1 MTIICISTIG
11 AQNRPQ
17 WLKSVPVSSNST
29 YTFIPITTESGNITI
44 GRNNC
49 LQILATDRGLLNI
62 MTVTQRT
69 EKTDTDNQAYNGRKM
84 QEQFESK
91 TLSVTTFDGKPIKIQ
106 AKIVD
111 EFLDRRKGE
120 FSTLYAVALTNS
132 PIFDD
137 IRVTSQYGARGLW
150 RSAIVPG
157 WGQMYKG
164 SYAKGGIIMGGTIAL
179 AAGIIVCE
187 SFRKDFVTK
196 ASQTHSTE
204 AARQYQ
210 ANVNNAFL
218 ARNVCIYGIAALYIY
233 NLVDAIVAPGGRRII
248 VSPVSYGGNQFGI
261 QGTIDF

>member
-1 MTIICISTIG
+1 M
-11 AQNRPQ
+11 
-17 WLKSVPVSSNST
+17 
-29 YTFIPITTESGNITI
+29 
-44 GRNNC
+44 
-49 LQILATDRGLLNI
+49 LATDRGLLNT

-69 EKTDTDNQAYNGRKM
+69 EKTDTDNQTYNGRKM

-132 PIFDD
+132 PIYDD

-164 SYAKGGIIMGGTIAL
+164 SFAKGGIIMGGTVAL
-179 AAGIIVCE
+179 AAGIIVSE
-187 SFRKDFVTK
+187 SLRKDFVTK

-204 AARQYQ
+204 ATKQYQ
-210 ANVNNAFL
+210 ANVNNASL
-218 ARNVCIYGIAALYIY
+218 ARNICIGGIAALYIY
-233 NLVDAIVAPGGRRII
+233 NLVDAIVAPGGKRII
-248 VSPVSYGGNQFGI
+248 VTPVSYGENQFGI
-261 QGTIDF
+261 QGSIDF